1 MNILSTAEALESLN
15 KRLQKPIT
23 RQLFAQSIAPVLVA
37 TGYARKIGRDL
48 AIDGD
53 AWSGW
58 WVGYL
63 ALRERKIAD
72 GTWTASARTQ
82 QMKRRIIVMEFT
94 TRIERHPAGRCREG
108 MRR

>member
-23 RQLFAQSIAPVLVA
+23 RQLFAQSIAPVMIEA
-37 TGYARKIGRDL
+37 GYARKIGRDL

-72 GTWTASARTQ
+72 GTWTAKRAYSASEAEDYRDG
-82 QMKRRIIVMEFT
+82 VYDDD
-94 TRIERHPAGRCREG
+94 
-108 MRR
+108 